1 MKISKRRLKKIIKEE
16 YHRALMEDAVGP
28 IKRDSLKDILDHE
41 DPEDVIH
48 AVHQAWAGG
57 EHGGPEA
64 ENLVMPIDQADAA
77 GSERATREPEMLDIT
92 GNLDENMGLP
102 DHGSSR
108 CAPDMDHDGVL
119 SPDELHTHFD
129 LEGDGIVTLDDYAD
143 HVHWHERHP
152 EVLEDHEDEDGSIR
166 MLDVL
171 EKLGLI

>member
-1 MKISKRRLKKIIKEE
+1 MKISRQRLKKIIREE
-16 YHRALMEDAVGP
+16 YRHALAEDAAGP
-28 IKRDSLKDILDHE
+28 IKRDSLKDMLDHE
-41 DPEDVIH
+41 NSEDVIH
-48 AVHQAWAGG
+48 ATHHAWAGG

-92 GNLDENMGLP
+92 GNLDENMGSSEPGTSSCGP
-102 DHGSSR
+102 DL
-108 CAPDMDHDGVL
+108 DHDGVL

-143 HVHWHERHP
+143 HILWHERNP
-152 EVLEDHEDEDGSIR
+152 EALEDHEDEGGSTR